1 MTINYLKQFEPGE
14 PIDIEVLNKVIQNV
28 NFLASQIAQIYKL
41 PAPQAPVVTNAGATG
56 ATAGSTSGTTTNPAD
71 AYAPVTDISINLSYI
86 ARFNQ
91 QVLTKK
97 NITVDMVQKALG
109 GKTIKSFQCVGVN
122 VKSLMFIPAGAQ
134 ESTLRAA
141 TGAQLAG
148 LQVSNNEL
156 SYTPKPVTGKY
167 TSGSTGPSSTST
179 GRYGRLY
186 VNLGLD
192 IKVTY

>member
-56 ATAGSTSGTTTNPAD
+56 GTSGSTTTPTNPAD
-71 AYAPVTDISINLSYI
+71 AYAPITDLSINLSYI

-91 QVLTKK
+91 QTLTKK
-97 NITVDMVQKALG
+97 NITVEMVQSALG

-134 ESTLRAA
+134 EGTLRAA
-141 TGAQLAG
+141 TGAQLSG
-148 LQVSNNEL
+148 LQVSNNQL

-179 GRYGRLY
+179 GMYGRLY

>member
-41 PAPQAPVVTNAGATG
+41 PAPQAPTVTNAGATG
-56 ATAGSTSGTTTNPAD
+56 GTSGSTTTPTNPTD
-71 AYAPVTDISINLSYI
+71 AYAPITDLSINLNFI

-91 QVLTKK
+91 QTLTKK
-97 NITVDMVQKALG
+97 TISVEMVQAALG
-109 GKTIKSFQCVGVN
+109 GKTIKSFQIVGVSTR
-122 VKSLMFIPAGAQ
+122 SLMFIAAGEKETSLTEA
-134 ESTLRAA
+134 R
-141 TGAQLAG
+141 GAQLAG
-148 LQVSNNEL
+148 LKVSGNQI
-156 SYTPKPVTGKY
+156 SYTPKPVSGVYQTGKN
-167 TSGSTGPSSTST
+167 GPSSTST
-179 GRYGRLY
+179 GMYGRLY